1 MHVLN
6 SIIGECVRFLQVL
19 LVVCAGS
26 FTRSLPVMAIAYW
39 GILVAWLTAVDRL
52 AEVRGGAL
60 QKLQMA

>member
-1 MHVLN
+1 M
-6 SIIGECVRFLQVL
+6 QVL